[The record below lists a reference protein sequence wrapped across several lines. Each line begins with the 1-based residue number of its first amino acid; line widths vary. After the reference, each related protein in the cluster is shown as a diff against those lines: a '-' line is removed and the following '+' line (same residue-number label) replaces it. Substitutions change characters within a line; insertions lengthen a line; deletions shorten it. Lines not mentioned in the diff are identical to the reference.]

1 MRIGNQPLITAT
13 VVKID
18 GVDWNSKAIW
28 LGHIANY
35 AIQLVFSA
43 SACDF
48 KLQGSC
54 DAGNPNGQSQAEYEA
69 TITNWSDIA
78 SSTITSAGAGN
89 ILYNIQ
95 NAGYNWV
102 RVVATNG
109 TATVTSARFNV
120 KGI

>member
-1 MRIGNQPLITAT
+1 MRISNQPLITT
-13 VVKID
+13 TEVVTTT
-18 GVDWNSKAIW
+18 WESKAIW

-43 SACDF
+43 SACTF

-54 DAGNPNGQSQAEYEA
+54 DEGNPSGQSQGAVEA
-69 TITNWSDIA
+69 NVVNWTDIDTTDIA
-78 SSTITSAGAGN
+78 TTGAGD
-89 ILYNIQ
+89 LMYNIQ

-102 RVVATNG
+102 RVVATG

-120 KGI
+120 KGV